1 MTYADALR
9 HHVERS
15 LRHCLEGQPLERD
28 SNGDYLVA
36 VDEFL
41 IRVSPMVGH
50 APPLVQVWSTV
61 LTGVKASRALLTE
74 LNDLNRGLRQLRC
87 ALDGDAVFLL
97 AELEIESLEPAALWR
112 LAQHVGS
119 AADHVGT
126 LIATVHGGE
135 IQSVVAKGRTQQSEN
150 S

>member
-1 MTYADALR
+1 MTYVDALR

-28 SNGDYLVA
+28 AAGDYLVS
-36 VDEFL
+36 VDEFVVRL
-41 IRVSPMVGH
+41 SPMVAH
-50 APPLVQVWSTV
+50 APPLVRVWSTV
-61 LTGVKASRALLTE
+61 LTGVKVSRALLTE
-74 LNDLNRGLRQLRC
+74 LNDVNLGLRQLRC
-87 ALDGDAVFLL
+87 VLDGDDVFLS
-97 AELEIESLEPAALWR
+97 AELEIESLEAAALWR
-112 LAQHVGS
+112 LVQHVGS

>member
-1 MTYADALR
+1 MTYANAFR

-15 LRHCLEGQPLERD
+15 LRRGLAGQPLERD
-28 SNGDYLVA
+28 AAGDYLVS
-36 VDEFL
+36 VDEFVVRL
-41 IRVSPMVGH
+41 SPMVAHGQ
-50 APPLVQVWSTV
+50 PLVRVWAPVITE
-61 LTGVKASRALLTE
+61 VKVSKALLTE
-74 LNDLNRGLRQLRC
+74 LNDVNLGLRQLRC
-87 ALDGDAVFLL
+87 VLDGGAVVLS

-112 LAQHVGS
+112 LVQHVGS

-126 LIATVHGGE
+126 LIATVHGGG

>member
-15 LRHCLEGQPLERD
+15 LRHCLEGDPLERD
-28 SNGDYLVA
+28 ADGDYLVA

-50 APPLVQVWSTV
+50 APPLVRVWSTV
-61 LTGVKASRALLTE
+61 LTGVKASRALLAE
-74 LNDLNRGLRQLRC
+74 LNDVNLGLRQLRC
-87 ALDGDAVFLL
+87 VLDGGAVVLS

-112 LAQHVGS
+112 LVQHVGS

-126 LIATVHGGE
+126 LMATVQGGE
-135 IQSVVAKGRTQQSEN
+135 IESVVANGRTQQSEN

>member
-15 LRHCLEGQPLERD
+15 LPHCLAGQPLEQD
-28 SNGDYLVA
+28 AAGDYLVPIEA
-36 VDEFL
+36 FVV
-41 IRVSPMVGH
+41 RVSPMVGH
-50 APPLVQVWSTV
+50 APPLVRVWAPV
-61 LTGVKASRALLTE
+61 ITGVKVSRALLTE

-87 ALDGDAVFLL
+87 VLDGDAVVLS
-97 AELEIESLEPAALWR
+97 AELEIESLEAAALWR
-112 LAQHVGS
+112 LVQHVGS
-119 AADHVGT
+119 AAEHVWT

-135 IQSVVAKGRTQQSEN
+135 IQSVSAKRTQPSEN